1 MLRTHGYPGMSE
13 VRIWCLRHAESENV
27 TARIAGAVPRSPL
40 TAHGHHQAVDVMR
53 TLRAEPIT
61 GIYCS
66 TALRAQQTAAPLASD
81 RDIDI
86 TELSDLNEVGIGE
99 HEGAGDPAVH
109 RHTAEVLRAWIV
121 EQDLSQR
128 VGDGESGYQVV
139 VRTTRALER
148 IVTAH
153 PGETVVVVG
162 HVASLSV
169 TLSRLCGLGRSVWG
183 TPLAHASP
191 FLVTWDGA
199 SWCCPYWP
207 VHLP

>member
-1 MLRTHGYPGMSE
+1 MSE

-40 TAHGHHQAVDVMR
+40 TTRGRRQAVDVTR
-53 TLRAEPIT
+53 TLRDEPIT

-86 TELSDLNEVGIGE
+86 TTLSDLNEVGIGE
-99 HEGAGDPAVH
+99 HEGTADPAVR

-139 VRTTRALER
+139 TRTSRAFEQ
-148 IVTAH
+148 IATAH

-162 HVASLSV
+162 HVASLGV

-191 FLVTWDGA
+191 FLVTWDRA
-199 SWCCPYWP
+199 TWRCRSWPR
-207 VHLP
+207 

>member
-1 MLRTHGYPGMSE
+1 MLRNHGYPGMSE

-27 TARIAGAVPRSPL
+27 TARIAGAVPTSPL
-40 TAHGHHQAVDVMR
+40 TARGHHQAADILR
-53 TLRAEPIT
+53 TLHAEPIT

-86 TELSDLNEVGIGE
+86 TELSDLNEVGIGK

-121 EQDLSQR
+121 EQDLTQR
-128 VGDGESGYQVV
+128 VGNGEFGYQVV
-139 VRTTRALER
+139 ARTTRALER

-199 SWCCPYWP
+199 TWCCPSWP
-207 VHLP
+207 R